1 MTAEDLRK
9 SILQQAIQGKLVPQ
23 DPNDEP
29 AAVLLERIREEKARF
44 IKEKKIKKDKNE
56 SIIFRG
62 DDNSYYEK
70 ILTTGEVKC
79 IDDEIPFEIPE
90 SWEWVRL
97 NELGIYRKGPFG
109 SSLTKFMFVPKS
121 ATTIKVYE
129 QKNAIQKDY
138 TLGEYYITQEKF
150 QSMLSFIVKP
160 LDIIVSC
167 AGTIGESYVLPEDAP
182 IGIINQALMRIS
194 LFKMDICDY
203 YLMYFD
209 YILKRQAQLLSSG
222 SAIKNIPPFEILKNM
237 LMPIPPLAE
246 QKRILGRTDEII
258 NAISK
263 YELLKET
270 LDKLD
275 TDLQPQ
281 LKKSIL
287 QYAIQGKLVEQC
299 DTDEPATELLK
310 RIHEEKLN
318 LVKQG
323 KLKKKD
329 VSESTIFRSDDNRY
343 YEKVGNEMV
352 CIDDELPFDIP
363 QTWTWINIGALFY
376 IQTGASF
383 KKEQANSM
391 SKGVRILRGGNISP
405 DYYSF
410 KDDDI
415 FIDESLVTPSILL
428 RKNDLITPAVTSL
441 ENVGKMARVLEDY
454 DDVSAGGFVF
464 ILRPH
469 LNNEI
474 HSQYLCAA
482 IQSPYLTNKIKSIT
496 KKSGSAFYNIG
507 KERLVK
513 LYLPLPP
520 LAEQRRIVNA
530 LNSVLKSIEG

>member
-1 MTAEDLRK
+1 MY
-9 SILQQAIQGKLVPQ
+9 
-23 DPNDEP
+23 
-29 AAVLLERIREEKARF
+29 
-44 IKEKKIKKDKNE
+44 
-56 SIIFRG
+56 
-62 DDNSYYEK
+62 NSYYEK

-194 LFKMDICDY
+194 LFKMDICNY
-203 YLMYFD
+203 YLLYFD

-329 VSESTIFRSDDNRY
+329 VSESTIFRSNDNRY
-343 YEKVGNEMV
+343 YEQIGKEIV

-363 QTWTWINIGALFY
+363 QTWTWVRLGNICEILNGFAFKSNKYVSSGIRIIRITNVQDGY
-376 IQTGASF
+376 IEDKTPVYYPLQFSEELDKYLLTKGDLLMSLTGNVGRVGVLPASF
-383 KKEQANSM
+383 LPAALNQRVACIRFYTPEIKEYIIWYLQSEIFRKRCTLSGKGMAQQNISTEWLKKEY
-391 SKGVRILRGGNISP
+391 I
-405 DYYSF
+405 
-410 KDDDI
+410 
-415 FIDESLVTPSILL
+415 
-428 RKNDLITPAVTSL
+428 
-441 ENVGKMARVLEDY
+441 
-454 DDVSAGGFVF
+454 
-464 ILRPH
+464 
-469 LNNEI
+469 
-474 HSQYLCAA
+474 
-482 IQSPYLTNKIKSIT
+482 
-496 KKSGSAFYNIG
+496 
-507 KERLVK
+507 
-513 LYLPLPP
+513 PLPP
-520 LAEQRRIVNA
+520 LEEQRRIVNV
-530 LNSVLKSIEG
+530 LNRVLKSIEGV

>member
-29 AAVLLERIREEKARF
+29 AAVLLERIREEKARL

-62 DDNSYYEK
+62 DDNSHYEK
-70 ILTTGEVKC
+70 ILATGEVKC
-79 IDDEIPFEIPE
+79 IDEEIPFEIPE

-203 YLMYFD
+203 YLLYFD

-258 NAISK
+258 HAISK

-287 QYAIQGKLVEQC
+287 QYAIQGKLIEQC
-299 DTDEPATELLK
+299 DTDEPATDLLK
-310 RIHEEKLN
+310 RIQEEKLN
-318 LVKQG
+318 LLKQG

-329 VSESTIFRSDDNRY
+329 IQDSNIFRADDNRY
-343 YEKVGNEMV
+343 YEKIENEMV
-352 CIDDELPFDIP
+352 CIDEELPFEIP
-363 QTWTWINIGALFY
+363 ESWEWVRFKNIVQFSLGKTPERVDSTYWNPNDFPWVSIADMEDKSTLTTTKEFISQKALAEKFNNTFSP
-376 IQTGASF
+376 IGTLIMSF
-383 KKEQANSM
+383 KLTIGK
-391 SKGVRILRGGNISP
+391 V
-405 DYYSF
+405 
-410 KDDDI
+410 
-415 FIDESLVTPSILL
+415 SILGINAVHNEAIISIYPYV
-428 RKNDLITPAVTSL
+428 NDGYITRDYLYNFLSIITGYTSSTDAIK
-441 ENVGKMARVLEDY
+441 GAT
-454 DDVSAGGFVF
+454 
-464 ILRPH
+464 
-469 LNNEI
+469 LN
-474 HSQYLCAA
+474 SK
-482 IQSPYLTNKIKSIT
+482 KIS
-496 KKSGSAFYNIG
+496 
-507 KERLVK
+507 EMLV
-513 LYLPLPP
+513 PLPP
-520 LAEQRRIVNA
+520 LAEKRRIVNV
-530 LNSVLKSIEG
+530 LNRVLESIEGI

>member
-1 MTAEDLRK
+1 
-9 SILQQAIQGKLVPQ
+9 
-23 DPNDEP
+23 
-29 AAVLLERIREEKARF
+29 
-44 IKEKKIKKDKNE
+44 
-56 SIIFRG
+56 
-62 DDNSYYEK
+62 
-70 ILTTGEVKC
+70 
-79 IDDEIPFEIPE
+79 
-90 SWEWVRL
+90 
-97 NELGIYRKGPFG
+97 
-109 SSLTKFMFVPKS
+109 MFVPKS

-203 YLMYFD
+203 YLLYFD

-343 YEKVGNEMV
+343 YEKVGSIVNDITDE
-352 CIDDELPFDIP
+352 IPYELPETWSFVRLSSICYLDDGIKHSGEKLPYMDAKFHRGKGDITYLTQGKIVEP
-363 QTWTWINIGALFY
+363 PCKAILVDGENSGEIFNITERGYLGS
-376 IQTGASF
+376 TF
-383 KKEQANSM
+383 K
-391 SKGVRILRGGNISP
+391 ILRIANCISEEWLHLLL
-405 DYYSF
+405 DAYRDVF
-410 KDDDI
+410 KN
-415 FIDESLVTPSILL
+415 S
-428 RKNDLITPAVTSL
+428 K
-441 ENVGKMARVLEDY
+441 VGA
-454 DDVSAGGFVF
+454 A
-464 ILRPH
+464 IPH
-469 LNNEI
+469 LNKNLFRNLI
-474 HSQYLCAA
+474 
-482 IQSPYLTNKIKSIT
+482 
-496 KKSGSAFYNIG
+496 IG
-507 KERLVK
+507 
-513 LYLPLPP
+513 LPP
-520 LAEQRRIVNA
+520 YEEQIRITEKVLALQ
-530 LNSVLKSIEG
+530 KKY

>member
-1 MTAEDLRK
+1 MY
-9 SILQQAIQGKLVPQ
+9 
-23 DPNDEP
+23 
-29 AAVLLERIREEKARF
+29 
-44 IKEKKIKKDKNE
+44 
-56 SIIFRG
+56 
-62 DDNSYYEK
+62 NSYYEK
-70 ILTTGEVKC
+70 ILATGEVKC
-79 IDDEIPFEIPE
+79 IDEEIPFEIPE

-121 ATTIKVYE
+121 ETTIKVYE

-182 IGIINQALMRIS
+182 VGIINQALMRIS

-203 YLMYFD
+203 YLLYFD

-275 TDLQPQ
+275 TDLRPQ

-287 QYAIQGKLVEQC
+287 QYAIQGNLVAQC
-299 DTDEPATELLK
+299 DTDEPATDLLK
-310 RIHEEKLN
+310 RIHEENLN

-323 KLKKKD
+323 KLKRKD

-343 YEKVGNEMV
+343 YEKVGSIVNDITDE
-352 CIDDELPFDIP
+352 IPYELPETWSFVRLSSICYLDDGIKHSGEKLPYMDAKFHRGKGDITYLTQGKIVEP
-363 QTWTWINIGALFY
+363 PYKAILVDGENSGEIFNITERGYLGS
-376 IQTGASF
+376 TF
-383 KKEQANSM
+383 K
-391 SKGVRILRGGNISP
+391 ILRIANCISEEWLHLLL
-405 DYYSF
+405 DAYRDVF
-410 KDDDI
+410 KN
-415 FIDESLVTPSILL
+415 S
-428 RKNDLITPAVTSL
+428 K
-441 ENVGKMARVLEDY
+441 VGA
-454 DDVSAGGFVF
+454 A
-464 ILRPH
+464 IPH
-469 LNNEI
+469 LNKNLFRNLI
-474 HSQYLCAA
+474 
-482 IQSPYLTNKIKSIT
+482 
-496 KKSGSAFYNIG
+496 IG
-507 KERLVK
+507 
-513 LYLPLPP
+513 LPP
-520 LAEQRRIVNA
+520 YEEQIRITEKVLALQ
-530 LNSVLKSIEG
+530 KSIEGV